1 MRAHRL
7 IRPAAGTGDIPA
19 VTSLIEKLGTPD
31 FPASLFRAASAW
43 VMPEHMAA
51 FVFDADMKPRTIFA
65 ENAGPAKVS
74 QDVAVRYCR
83 EYYQYDL
90 ANRQLREAGYQGSWI
105 LKTSASEVIH
115 SEYRHHCYTAVRLDD
130 RISLSDTRDGRT
142 LRINLYRPKGNDFTE
157 DEIHSIGD
165 KAPLM
170 LALVRRHADL
180 GAASRPN
187 SHAYYRERLTAV
199 APTLTSR
206 EADVCAAI
214 IRGVTSEGIALE
226 LGVGLNTVLTYKKR
240 AYARLNISSQ
250 NQLMRLVLN

>member
-51 FVFDADMKPRTIFA
+51 FVFDADKKPRTVFA

-105 LKTSASEVIH
+105 LKTSAPEVIH

-165 KAPLM
+165 KSPLI
-170 LALVRRHADL
+170 LALVRRHA
-180 GAASRPN
+180 
-187 SHAYYRERLTAV
+187 
-199 APTLTSR
+199 
-206 EADVCAAI
+206 
-214 IRGVTSEGIALE
+214 E
-226 LGVGLNTVLTYKKR
+226 LQSANRTNPHGG
-240 AYARLNISSQ
+240 
-250 NQLMRLVLN
+250 

>member
-7 IRPAAGTGDIPA
+7 IRPAPGAGDIPA
-19 VTSLIEKLGTPD
+19 VTSLIEDLGTPA

-51 FVFDADMKPRTIFA
+51 FVFDTDMKPRTVFA

-83 EYYQYDL
+83 EYHQYDL

-142 LRINLYRPKGNDFTE
+142 LRINLYRPT
-157 DEIHSIGD
+157 
-165 KAPLM
+165 
-170 LALVRRHADL
+170 RRRCSFL
-180 GAASRPN
+180 LLTCRPN
-187 SHAYYRERLTAV
+187 W
-199 APTLTSR
+199 
-206 EADVCAAI
+206 
-214 IRGVTSEGIALE
+214 
-226 LGVGLNTVLTYKKR
+226 R
-240 AYARLNISSQ
+240 ARRSNSPPMPRRSMPRRCISKS
-250 NQLMRLVLN
+250 